1 MKKTLTVEIKAT
13 GIDKIKENIEEI
25 NELLKE
31 TNELMNKLASNDLDL
46 FVE

>member
-1 MKKTLTVEIKAT
+1 MKQTLTVEIKGT

-31 TNELMNKLASNDLDL
+31 THKLLIELDVTVD
-46 FVE
+46 